1 MDIREAVKENFS
13 FELVHTDKNCG
24 ARAGII
30 HTPHGDIPTPVFMP
44 VGTHGA
50 IKALQPNQ
58 LKDMDVPIILSNT
71 YHLHLTPGSDLIK
84 KAGGLHKFMAWDR
97 PILTDSGGFQVFS
110 LQGNSITEEG
120 SKFKGANG
128 KDILLTPETSIEI
141 QQNLGSDIMMA
152 FDECIP
158 YPADKK
164 YVKTSIDRTHR
175 WLDRCIDAWDN
186 PKQALFGIVQGS
198 TYDEYRKE
206 CIEEL
211 IKRDLPGYAIG
222 GVSVGEGPELMEKA
236 VRFTAPLMPKDK
248 PRYVMGVGM
257 PEDLMMI
264 WENGVDM
271 SDCIIPT
278 KFARG
283 GTLFTNRGKIRI
295 THKNYRRDFFPVEPN
310 LDDYVN
316 SNFSRAYL
324 KHLFDSNEILGQI
337 LATAHNIAFYKSL
350 ADRAREAI
358 LEDRFLEFKKEFLS
372 GYQKDDGNN
381 SNQKGS
387 KKKR

>member
-1 MDIREAVKENFS
+1 MDIREAIKDNFT

-30 HTPHGDIPTPVFMP
+30 HTPHGSIPTPVFMP

-50 IKALQPNQ
+50 IKALQPQ
-58 LKDMDVPIILSNT
+58 MLKDMDVPIILGNT
-71 YHLHLTPGSDLIK
+71 YHLHLTPGSELVK

-120 SKFKGANG
+120 SSFKGPNG
-128 KDILLTPETSIEI
+128 KDILLTPETSINI

-164 YVKTSIDRTHR
+164 YVKKSIDRTHR

-198 TYDEYRKE
+198 TYDEFRQE

-236 VRFTAPLMPKDK
+236 VKFTAPLMPKDK

-295 THKNYRRDFFPVEPN
+295 THKNYRRDFFPIEPN

-316 SNFSRAYL
+316 SNFSRAYM

-337 LATAHNIAFYKSL
+337 LATQHNISFYKSL

-372 GYQKDDGNN
+372 GYQKNDGN
-381 SNQKGS
+381 KDGR